1 MFKGYEVTLQS
12 EEVTDVPNGASNGR
26 TRDQPGFT
34 PSYCKTSQG
43 PGKLVPTALI
53 ALHYVEA
60 CPNEEAVEKMKEF
73 VAKCVFGEQPG
84 AHRYVGPGYWGTTW
98 DNPWGTFRISC
109 VHRLLLNSLAFSF
122 QQ

>member
-12 EEVTDVPNGASNGR
+12 EEVTDVPNCASNGR
-26 TRDQPGFT
+26 TRGQPGFT

-43 PGKLVPTALI
+43 PGKLVPTVLI

-84 AHRYVGPGYWGTTW
+84 PHR
-98 DNPWGTFRISC
+98 
-109 VHRLLLNSLAFSF
+109 
-122 QQ
+122 